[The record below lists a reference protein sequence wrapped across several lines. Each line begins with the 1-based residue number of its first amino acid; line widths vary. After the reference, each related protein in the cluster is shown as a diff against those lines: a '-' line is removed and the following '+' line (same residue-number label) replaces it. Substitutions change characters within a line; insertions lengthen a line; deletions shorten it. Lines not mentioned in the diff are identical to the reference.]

1 MASWPDE
8 DDARDY
14 IGEVRD
20 EDTYTLS
27 DCLDA
32 AIEYVEYRCDLS
44 ETGDTD
50 IGANVREAILMMTSR
65 LFRRRLTPEGVAAF
79 GEFGAVRV
87 SSVDPDIERL
97 LTQSRSWGFA

>member
-1 MASWPDE
+1 MADWPDE
-8 DDARDY
+8 DAARQY

-20 EDTYTLS
+20 EDTYVLS

-32 AIEYVEYRCDLS
+32 AIEYVEYRTGLS
-44 ETGDTD
+44 ETGDPD

-87 SSVDPDIERL
+87 SSADPDIERL

>member
-8 DDARDY
+8 SDAVAY

-20 EDTYTLS
+20 EDLYVLS

-32 AIEYVEYRCDLS
+32 AIEYVEYRCELS

-50 IGANVREAILMMTSR
+50 IGDNVRQAVLMMTSR

-87 SSVDPDIERL
+87 TTVDADIERL

>member
-8 DDARDY
+8 NDARDY

-20 EDTYTLS
+20 EDIYILG

-32 AIEYVEYRCDLS
+32 AIEYVEYRCNLT

-50 IGANVREAILMMTSR
+50 IGTNVREAVLMMTSR
-65 LFRRRLTPEGVAAF
+65 LFRRRLSPEGVSAF
-79 GEFGAVRV
+79 GEFGAIRV
-87 SSVDPDIERL
+87 TTVDADIERL